1 MRAKLVNESLNEYS
15 SHEFDSPWENWKE
28 AARYISKALKND
40 RNLSLDELVRQ
51 CKGWINHMSE
61 KSRRDFLYAVQKIE
75 GISESVHFQRGLS
88 DEAIRDV
95 LMGRYHKGQIL
106 GTDINQQFK
115 NAWNVRLYM
124 MVEQNLTDPDESKVL
139 YIGRIQVRGAKA
151 HIDPY
156 YHNHT
161 GKIETQW
168 AESLRE
174 LTSKEK
180 DLVAQ
185 ALENPKSQ
193 KHLEEVKKLSG
204 GITPRL

>member
-1 MRAKLVNESLNEYS
+1 MGIVRES
-15 SHEFDSPWENWKE
+15 
-28 AARYISKALKND
+28 IS
-40 RNLSLDELVRQ
+40 
-51 CKGWINHMSE
+51 
-61 KSRRDFLYAVQKIE
+61 
-75 GISESVHFQRGLS
+75 FQRGLS

-106 GTDINQQFK
+106 GTDINQQFH
-115 NAWNVRLYM
+115 NAWNVWLYM
-124 MVEQNLTDPDESKVL
+124 MIEQNLTDPDESKVL
-139 YIGRIQVRGAKA
+139 YIGRIQVRGNKV

-156 YHNHT
+156 YHNHK
-161 GKIETQW
+161 GQIETQW

-180 DLVAQ
+180 DLVVQ
-185 ALENPKSQ
+185 ALERPKDQ